1 MSNSVGN
8 LVEEGRLVFAVIAR
22 LCVQKYV
29 CSQSVGQT
37 LLLDA
42 GVSAGLKGS
51 CAISIKSHTH
61 RGEMERTGLEAAP

>member
-1 MSNSVGN
+1 M
-8 LVEEGRLVFAVIAR
+8 VFAVIAR

-29 CSQSVGQT
+29 CSQSVSRTDGQT

-51 CAISIKSHTH
+51 CAISIKSHTP
-61 RGEMERTGLEAAP
+61 RDGMDRARRCSVKVVFL